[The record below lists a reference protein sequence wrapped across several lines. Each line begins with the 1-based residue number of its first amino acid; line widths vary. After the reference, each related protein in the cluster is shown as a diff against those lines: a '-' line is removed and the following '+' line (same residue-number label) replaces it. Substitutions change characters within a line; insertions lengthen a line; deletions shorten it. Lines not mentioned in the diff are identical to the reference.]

1 MCLFFLLTS
10 IVNVARCNRTPNYA
24 SPTSCNGSPQ
34 SWQALS
40 RNNASKMPIMQ
51 RKSTHSP
58 LRIAAHPKL
67 TAVNGRETSFVPTF
81 HITSVALSLQI
92 SSGNEARIFPLHCFV
107 RHTAPF
113 LCSQY
118 LSRCS
123 PYRSVSS
130 FSFHLFFLCHLGLSF
145 ISFLLLTA
153 SQFAF
158 TSASSSSSYFYTLF
172 PRLISWTF
180 PPAPGFSDAIK

>member
-10 IVNVARCNRTPNYA
+10 IVNGARCNRTPNYA

-51 RKSTHSP
+51 RKSTHGP
-58 LRIAAHPKL
+58 LHIAAHPKL

-123 PYRSVSS
+123 PYRTVSS
-130 FSFHLFFLCHLGLSF
+130 LIFFPP
-145 ISFLLLTA
+145 FLPLPPWTVVH
-153 SQFAF
+153 
-158 TSASSSSSYFYTLF
+158 
-172 PRLISWTF
+172 LIS
-180 PPAPGFSDAIK
+180 PSHSQPVRIH

>member
-10 IVNVARCNRTPNYA
+10 IVNGARCNRTPNYA

-81 HITSVALSLQI
+81 HITSVAVTANFFRQRSTHFPASLLCPPHGPISLLAVPFTLLS
-92 SSGNEARIFPLHCFV
+92 
-107 RHTAPF
+107 HTAP
-113 LCSQY
+113 S
-118 LSRCS
+118 
-123 PYRSVSS
+123 
-130 FSFHLFFLCHLGLSF
+130 HH
-145 ISFLLLTA
+145 
-153 SQFAF
+153 
-158 TSASSSSSYFYTLF
+158 
-172 PRLISWTF
+172 
-180 PPAPGFSDAIK
+180 